1 MSVKR
6 VLACALSACFLCCL
20 SFAGDVAS
28 FADIGFSE
36 DGRVYI
42 FGQYGKTD
50 VTFKPWAEIF
60 AVDVAANQ
68 YVKGEVFKYNE
79 ENCDVSGKA
88 AFDSLKAKS
97 EWKLS
102 KYNAIPA
109 GSETLLYLR
118 TEEGKGAQDEI
129 VFKNFEAEG
138 GSSSYHVKLVPTF
151 RGTGKACQSKFYIDV
166 SKQDENGS
174 VIKAFKAGTPD
185 FERKGVTGYLIE
197 KIFTDKSGKSLVFL
211 VKKTVEDDTG
221 KSIRYMVETYRL

>member
-6 VLACALSACFLCCL
+6 VLACAVCAWLLCCL

-50 VTFKPWAEIF
+50 VTFKPWAQIF

-68 YVKGEVFKYNE
+68 YVKGEVFKYLD
-79 ENCDVSGKA
+79 ENCDISGKA

-102 KYNAIPA
+102 KYNATPA

-118 TEEGKGAQDEI
+118 TDESKAAEDEI
-129 VFKNFEAEG
+129 VFKDFVSEG
-138 GSSSYHVKLVPTF
+138 SGIYHVKLVPTF

-166 SKQDENGS
+166 SKQDENGN

-185 FERKGVTGYLIE
+185 FERKGVTGYIIE
-197 KIFTDKSGKSLVFL
+197 KIFTDKSGKSLVFV
-211 VKKTVEDDTG
+211 VKKTEENNSG